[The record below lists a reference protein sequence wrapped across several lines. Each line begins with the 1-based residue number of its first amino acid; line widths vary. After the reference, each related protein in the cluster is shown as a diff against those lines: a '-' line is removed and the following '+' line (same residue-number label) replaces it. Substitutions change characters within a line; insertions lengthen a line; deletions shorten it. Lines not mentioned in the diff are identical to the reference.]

1 MIQRAKNWREK
12 LKNKGFT
19 TQLVHADRLLNKP
32 ENGAVHQAS
41 TNSVL
46 FEYDKIEDL
55 VDIFQGRVGGHAYS
69 RQSSPSIDALQNILT
84 QLEDG
89 VGSLVFATGMA
100 AITTSLLT
108 LLKAG
113 DHIIVS
119 QFVFGNTNSFSGT
132 LERLGISV
140 TMVDVTD
147 VKNVEAAIQDNT
159 RLVFVETIA
168 NPVTQVADLAAIG
181 DLCESRNIVYMVD
194 NTMTPAYLFKS
205 KSVKASLVVSSL
217 TKYSAGHGQ
226 ALGGSIVD
234 TGLFDWSKFPGIL
247 DGLRSLPVQDQALTQ
262 IKKKGL
268 RDMGGSLSPNAAHAI
283 SVGLETLALRMERCC
298 HNALQL
304 AAFLSTHEKVDKVY
318 YPGLADHPQHGL
330 AAEHFST
337 FGAIMSIDLKPGL
350 DCFGFVN
357 SLEQVLNATHLGDT
371 RTLAIPVAH
380 TIFYEMG
387 AETREK
393 MGISDNMIRFSIGIE
408 DTDDIIADFKQA
420 LEAL

>member
-1 MIQRAKNWREK
+1 ME
-12 LKNKGFT
+12 NKGFT

-46 FEYDKIEDL
+46 FEYEKIEEL
-55 VDIFQGRVGGHAYS
+55 VDIFQGKVGGHAYS
-69 RQSSPSIDALQNILT
+69 RQSSPSIDALQNIMT
-84 QLEDG
+84 RLEEG

-119 QFVFGNTNSFSGT
+119 QFVFGNTNSFAGT

-140 TMVDVTD
+140 SMVDVTD

-168 NPVTQVADLAAIG
+168 NPVTQVADLKSIG
-181 DLCESRNIVYMVD
+181 ELCEQKSLVYMVD
-194 NTMTPAYLFKS
+194 NTMTPPYLFQA
-205 KSVKASLVVSSL
+205 KSVGAALVVSSL
-217 TKYSAGHGQ
+217 TKYCAGHGQ
-226 ALGGSIVD
+226 ALGGCVVD
-234 TGLFDWSKFPGIL
+234 TGLFDWTTFPGIL
-247 DGLRSLPVQDQALTQ
+247 DALRALPPQDQALTQ

-268 RDMGGSLSPNAAHAI
+268 RDMGGSLSPTSAHAI

-304 AAFLSTHEKVDKVY
+304 AAYLATHEKVDRVY
-318 YPGLADHPQHGL
+318 YPGLAAHPEHKL
-330 AAEHFST
+330 ASQCFRL
-337 FGAIMSIDLKPGL
+337 FGAIMSIDLKPEY
-350 DCFGFVN
+350 DCFAFVN
-357 SLEQVLNATHLGDT
+357 HLQQVLNATHLGDT

-387 AETREK
+387 AETRKK

-420 LEAL
+420 LEQL